1 MLIFQIDEDYE
12 CMSKEEY
19 ERWQAYLEEKA
30 KNDGII
36 LLPPYIN
43 LLKTSQY
50 NQETDDEDDGEDE
63 DYEES

>member
-1 MLIFQIDEDYE
+1 MLIFQVDESYDD
-12 CMSKEEY
+12 MSKEEY
-19 ERWQAYLEEKA
+19 ERWQSYLEEQCEK
-30 KNDGII
+30 DGMI

-50 NQETDDEDDGEDE
+50 NQETDDEDEGEDE